1 MQILREGHKHYY
13 LPTVTDGVTKYNR
26 CENRWTQFN
35 GLSVWDFDALYSL
48 LRRDVKKNILNK
60 QQPQSENTA

>member
-60 QQPQSENTA
+60 QQPQ